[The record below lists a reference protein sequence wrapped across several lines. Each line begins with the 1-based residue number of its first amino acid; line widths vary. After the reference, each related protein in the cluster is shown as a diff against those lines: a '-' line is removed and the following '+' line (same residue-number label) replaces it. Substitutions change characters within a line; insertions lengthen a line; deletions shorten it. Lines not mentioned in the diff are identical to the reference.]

1 MTLYRLFKEL
11 EECALQ
17 EPNIRTIVENDIYR
31 INSLPDIDYR
41 IFAITQNQHR
51 SNETYM
57 TYSLN
62 LFVIDRWDE
71 TLDNQL
77 NVQSDAI
84 VAIKEIL
91 DRFVGKEPE
100 VWIDNSSITYQPFY
114 QRFDDV
120 TAGVYAT
127 VEINVPIDQ
136 CWSDYEED
144 GD

>member
-11 EECALQ
+11 EDSALL
-17 EPNIRTIVENDIYR
+17 EPNVRTIVENDIYR
-31 INSLPDIDYR
+31 INSLADIDYR

-51 SNETYM
+51 SNEAFM

-62 LFVIDRWDE
+62 LFIVDRWDE

-84 VAIKEIL
+84 VALKEII
-91 DRFVGKEPE
+91 DRFMDKHPDFWFNGTVM
-100 VWIDNSSITYQPFY
+100 YQPFY
-114 QRFDDV
+114 QRFKDV

-136 CWSDYEED
+136 CYSDYEE
-144 GD
+144 